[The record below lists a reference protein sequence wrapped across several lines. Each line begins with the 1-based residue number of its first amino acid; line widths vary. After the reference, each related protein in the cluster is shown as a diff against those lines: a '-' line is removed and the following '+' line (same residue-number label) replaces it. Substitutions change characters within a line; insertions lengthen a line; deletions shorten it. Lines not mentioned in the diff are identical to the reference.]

1 MKPTDILCWGLD
13 DLGRGKVREVIL
25 LKPKTRA
32 DLPRVILG
40 PEMRRRDYDR
50 MRPWEQGYWGQ
61 RLPQRLNVELD
72 LYLQEVEKAARQ
84 MTMEVA

>member
-25 LKPKTRA
+25 LKPAKKGA
-32 DLPRVILG
+32 NPRVLLG

-50 MRPWEQGYWGQ
+50 MRPWEQWGA
-61 RLPQRLNVELD
+61 RLPKRLNVELD
-72 LYLQEVEKAARQ
+72 LFLQEVEKRSQ
-84 MTMEVA
+84 QLELEVA